1 MLLAALRA
9 LVYCSLG
16 KVITEH
22 AAMGAFVV
30 GEETTSPYFVRLPQ
44 IDLAKSVEFVESQSL
59 LDGNDPDAIKEFDQ
73 LLEEQHNRNFKP
85 LNGTLPLWRVRIV
98 HEPEPCA
105 RFIVTFVYHHAI
117 CDGTSGLVF
126 HRSFLSHLQKA
137 ALLGDLSN
145 STATSIV
152 KPSDKPLIPSLE
164 ELHRLP
170 TSMRYIAKSV
180 YNEYLAGHPSGL
192 WTSILINDDRD
203 KRRSRYRSLYFS
215 KDTTSSLVMA
225 CRAHNTTVTAAVQA
239 MLAAAILAE
248 LPADKVSTLRVDGA
262 VSLRKWLPQDVVDE
276 DSIGNWVSRYLE
288 EHRRPK
294 GSSNNAA
301 ALFFWDEA
309 RRVRSTIQ
317 REVGKEGK
325 DSHVALLRFA
335 GNLHTFFKG
344 KIGKPR
350 DESFEFSN
358 IGVFKMKRQEG
369 DDNTPNWDI
378 GKVVF
383 SQSADIGGAA
393 VEASLVTGNDGRLNI
408 GFSWL
413 EGVVEGSWV
422 ERVMKSLK
430 GVIEENGHTSV
441 QAH

>member
-1 MLLAALRA
+1 
-9 LVYCSLG
+9 
-16 KVITEH
+16 
-22 AAMGAFVV
+22 
-30 GEETTSPYFVRLPQ
+30 
-44 IDLAKSVEFVESQSL
+44 
-59 LDGNDPDAIKEFDQ
+59 
-73 LLEEQHNRNFKP
+73 
-85 LNGTLPLWRVRIV
+85 
-98 HEPEPCA
+98 
-105 RFIVTFVYHHAI
+105 
-117 CDGTSGLVF
+117 
-126 HRSFLSHLQKA
+126 
-137 ALLGDLSN
+137 
-145 STATSIV
+145 
-152 KPSDKPLIPSLE
+152 
-164 ELHRLP
+164 
-170 TSMRYIAKSV
+170 MRYIAKSV

-192 WTSILINDDRD
+192 WTSILITDDQD

-215 KDTTSSLVMA
+215 KDTTSSLVLA

-262 VSLRKWLPQDVVDE
+262 VSLRKWLPHDVVDE

-294 GSSNNAA
+294 GSPNNAA
-301 ALFFWDEA
+301 ALFSWDEA

-317 REVGKEGK
+317 GEVGKEGK

-358 IGVFKMKRQEG
+358 IGVFKTKRQEG
-369 DDNTPNWDI
+369 DDNSPNWDI

-383 SQSADIGGAA
+383 SQSADIVGAA

-430 GVIEENGHTSV
+430 GVIEGNGHTWV
-441 QAH
+441 KAH